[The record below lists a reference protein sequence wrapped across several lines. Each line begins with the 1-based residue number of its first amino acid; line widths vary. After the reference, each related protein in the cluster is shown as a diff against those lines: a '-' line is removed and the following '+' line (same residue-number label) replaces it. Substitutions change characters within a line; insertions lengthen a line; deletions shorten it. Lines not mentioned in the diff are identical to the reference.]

1 MKSIERF
8 LNYIKF
14 DTQSNPYSNT
24 SPSTKEQIRFAQ
36 YLVQELKQ
44 IGIHNAFLDQYG
56 YVYGYLESNSSKPT
70 IGLIAHMDT
79 SFDASRYKANNY

>member
-1 MKSIERF
+1 MSIRLQINKSNVIIIYNSKEKNMKSIERF

-56 YVYGYLESNSSKPT
+56 YVY
-70 IGLIAHMDT
+70 
-79 SFDASRYKANNY
+79 